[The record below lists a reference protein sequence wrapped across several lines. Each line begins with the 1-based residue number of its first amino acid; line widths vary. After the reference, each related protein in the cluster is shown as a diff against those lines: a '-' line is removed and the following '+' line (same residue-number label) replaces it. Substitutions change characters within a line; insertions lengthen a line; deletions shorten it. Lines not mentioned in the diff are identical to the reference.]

1 MPESL
6 HVIRHR
12 LDYTSSAADSGQPPR
27 RFQRLTISQNST
39 AVRSVSYSAECAWV
53 LSKSMP
59 AVWQAFDNTV
69 CPSASPASA
78 AVSKV
83 AKGWNGLRFSEAR
96 SAAAIIKL

>member
-1 MPESL
+1 M
-6 HVIRHR
+6 
-12 LDYTSSAADSGQPPR
+12 
-27 RFQRLTISQNST
+27 
-39 AVRSVSYSAECAWV
+39 

-96 SAAAIIKL
+96 SAACHHKAVIKIGIVRHHNGAVTAARFNTFTYNFKKFRAAPRIR